1 MNLSNMNLVELRD
14 LEEQIRR
21 EIKKREA
28 EDIVRAREE
37 ILSIAQRLGV
47 PLQDIL
53 GAQGKAKPTKAAA
66 SFQHPE
72 NAALTW
78 SGRGRQPG
86 WIKAWLASGQALD
99 ALRI

>member
-1 MNLSNMNLVELRD
+1 MNLTTMNLVELRG

-21 EIKKREA
+21 EIRKREA

-47 PLQDIL
+47 PLKDIL
-53 GAQGKAKPTKAAA
+53 GAQGKAKPVKGTGG
-66 SFQHPE
+66 FQHPE

-86 WIKAWLASGQALD
+86 WIKAWLAAGQSID